1 MSSAT
6 KRGNRIVA
14 GSIVFLLALTGV
26 LAYLNAGDLALKK
39 ELEMNA
45 EFVLTAGKPAS
56 VSPCP
61 RSGAAAG
68 GIRGH
73 HGYQHH
79 RPHARHLHGG
89 GVE

>member
-45 EFVLTAGKPAS
+45 EFVLTAGETSQRITMSQILALQP
-56 VSPCP
+56 
-61 RSGAAAG
+61 
-68 GIRGH
+68 
-73 HGYQHH
+73 
-79 RPHARHLHGG
+79 
-89 GVE
+89 VEFEAIMDTSITDPTPVTFTGWS